1 MVVLYDDSVGDEN
14 ERITL
19 QFPGDVVGSSPRQ
32 ITTRRVGSQTIVFN
46 TPGKHRFCLERI
58 CAHFANTIAYV

>member
-1 MVVLYDDSVGDEN
+1 MVVLYDDPIGDEN

-19 QFPGDVVGSSPRQ
+19 QFPGDILGSSPQQ

-46 TPGKHRFCLERI
+46 TPGKRLQ
-58 CAHFANTIAYV
+58 A